1 MTANG
6 HKRPLA
12 EFYGLNAAAKKA
24 PDLKRL
30 LLMII
35 KNDLILL

>member
-6 HKRPLA
+6 QKRPLA

-24 PDLKRL
+24 PELKGYY
-30 LLMII
+30 
-35 KNDLILL
+35 